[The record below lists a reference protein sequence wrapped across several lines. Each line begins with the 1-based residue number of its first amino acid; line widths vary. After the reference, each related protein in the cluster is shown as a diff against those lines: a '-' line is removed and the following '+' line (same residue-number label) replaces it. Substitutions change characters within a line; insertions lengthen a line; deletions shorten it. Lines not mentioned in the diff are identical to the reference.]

1 VVRLEFHTDLADPLG
16 YCCRLLRKAYRR
28 GVRAVVCGEPERL
41 SRLDTL
47 LWTFEQL
54 EFIPHARLRGG
65 ERPDAALLART
76 PIWLADATAA
86 WPQADV
92 VVNLGDQPVA
102 EPARFDRIIE
112 LVGDAQDDLQAG
124 RARWRH
130 YVTLGLEPERA
141 GAGAT
146 AGTAGDDAAAAP

>member
-1 VVRLEFHTDLADPLG
+1 MRLEFHTDIADPLG

-28 GVRAVVCGEPERL
+28 GVRVVVCGEPERL
-41 SRLDTL
+41 GRLDTL

-54 EFIPHARLRGG
+54 EFVPHARLRGG

-76 PIWLADATAA
+76 PIWLADAAAA
-86 WPQADV
+86 WPQAHV
-92 VVNLGDQPVA
+92 VVNLGERPVD

-112 LVGDAQDDLQAG
+112 IVGDAEGDRQAG

-130 YVTLGLEPERA
+130 YVALGLKPA
-141 GAGAT
+141 H
-146 AGTAGDDAAAAP
+146 AGTATAATADDDAAAAP